1 MGVLNQV
8 IGTRY
13 TKELIDDYVK
23 RGFWDPTLLLS
34 DLCDRAGR
42 NYPDKEAVIDSRS
55 RLTWK
60 EVSQQI
66 DQIARGLLDLGLKR
80 DDIVVTQLVNC
91 VEYFLLFFA
100 CEKAGVIILTAQPT
114 FRQAEMEP
122 ILRQTRAR
130 GIVIMSRF
138 RDFDYFSMARELQA
152 GLPELKHIIV
162 VGDDVPEGAVS
173 LTELMKRN
181 LEDKYPPHYLEQLRF
196 KPWEVT
202 RIFNTSGTTGT
213 PKCIEWPLAPRMHTG
228 KVVARRLELDQDD
241 VILAGWNLASGGT
254 TRLAEVGIPLVG
266 AKLVNIEHFTP
277 QEACELV
284 ERERVTILALVPAQ
298 IARLLDYPDLSKYD
312 FSSLRMLFTGT
323 QLLTYELGAKA
334 EEALGCP
341 IGVLYGCGDVGLM
354 CSTTAG
360 DPREVRLG
368 TVGLPLDGDEVKIL
382 DSEGNSLPPGE
393 IGEVCVTGPTMVSG
407 YYGNQDLTRELW
419 QDGWFRTG
427 DAGKIDNEGHV
438 ILLGRKRDV
447 IIRGGQNI
455 YPSEIENMLIQHPKV
470 QDVAIVR
477 MPDPIMG
484 QKQCAYVAPKPGQT
498 LEFEEMVSFLRAKKI
513 ASYKLPERLELL
525 TELPLVPAANKIDR
539 DHLEE
544 DIVNKLKQESKDR
557 A

>member
-1 MGVLNQV
+1 M
-8 IGTRY
+8 IGSRY
-13 TKELIDDYVK
+13 TEKLVNDYVK
-23 RGFWDPTLLLS
+23 QGFWDPTLLLS
-34 DLCDRAGR
+34 DLCDRAAR

-60 EVSQQI
+60 EVGQRI
-66 DQIARGLLDLGLKR
+66 GQIARGLLDLGLKR
-80 DDIVVTQLVNC
+80 DDIVATQLVNC

-100 CEKAGVIILTAQPT
+100 CEKAGIIISTAQPT

-122 ILRQTRAR
+122 ILRQTKAK
-130 GIVIMSRF
+130 GIVIMSKF
-138 RDFDYFSMARELQA
+138 RDFDYFSMVKEFQA

-173 LTELMKRN
+173 LTELMNRN
-181 LEDKYPPHYLEQLRF
+181 LEDKYPPHHLQQLRF

-228 KVVARRLELDQDD
+228 TVVAKRLELNENDA
-241 VILAGWNLASGGT
+241 ILAGWNLASGGT
-254 TRLAEVGIPLVG
+254 TRLAEVGIPMVG
-266 AKLVNIEHFTP
+266 AKLVNVEHFTP
-277 QEACELV
+277 KEACELV

-298 IARLLDYPDLSKYD
+298 IARLLDYPDLNKYD

-323 QLLTYELGAKA
+323 QLLTYELGVKA

-341 IGVLYGCGDVGLM
+341 MGVLYGSGDTGLM
-354 CSTTAG
+354 CSTTVG
-360 DPREVRLG
+360 DSREVRLG

-382 DSEGNSLPPGE
+382 DSEGNPLPPGE

-407 YYGNQDLTRELW
+407 YYGNKELTEQLW

-427 DAGKIDNEGHV
+427 DAGKIDDEGHV

-470 QDVAIVR
+470 EDVAIVR

-484 QKQCAYVAPKPGQT
+484 QKQCAYVVPKSGQT
-498 LEFEEMVSFLRAKKI
+498 LEFEEMVSFLQSKKI
-513 ASYKLPERLELL
+513 APYKLPERLELL
-525 TELPLVPAANKIDR
+525 DELPLVPAAHKVDR
-539 DHLEE
+539 DRLEE
-544 DIVNKLKQESKDR
+544 DIADKLKQEGKDR
-557 A
+557 T